1 MLFAKLMEELYLF
14 ISLIAGCKRWCSITS
29 LAPRERRRK
38 ICHEMILREER
49 ARGHGSR
56 MGLTPGKA
64 ESASRKYRNRKVLEQ
79 ES

>member
-1 MLFAKLMEELYLF
+1 
-14 ISLIAGCKRWCSITS
+14 
-29 LAPRERRRK
+29 
-38 ICHEMILREER
+38 MILREER